1 MKTMTTAELADFF
14 GVAKETVRRAARKL
28 LLDAAE
34 NGKTR
39 QFTFEEVEKISRV
52 LFNKVPVPVKMAI
65 ETTFSNVDGGPLTNV
80 KAGSVLTD
88 RDFQMIAQ
96 IVSVAVSETMKAYD
110 VRMKAIEE
118 KVDRVP
124 MIGYDETHMT
134 VLGFCRTRGFAVS
147 LPEAVRLGKEAAR
160 ISREESVPIKRVPD
174 DRFGTVNAYH
184 KAVLQRVISL

>member
-1 MKTMTTAELADFF
+1 MTTREI
-14 GVAKETVRRAARKL
+14 AKATGKEERTVRRW
-28 LLDAAE
+28 
-34 NGKTR
+34 
-39 QFTFEEVEKISRV
+39 V
-52 LFNKVPVPVKMAI
+52 NKVAVRMSAVAVKMSASSPAHPADYDLEETIAI
-65 ETTFSNVDGGPLTNV
+65 IEEGMGKNAAAIYRENAAKSTIS
-80 KAGSVLTD
+80 SVLTD

-134 VLGFCRTRGFAVS
+134 VLGFCRTQGFTVS

-160 ISREESVPIKRVPD
+160 ISREENVQIKRVPD

-184 KAVLQRVISL
+184 KAILQRVLSL